1 MSSTTRIA
9 LTRTKNFY
17 LKPEKRHIRKTS
29 RDTIQI
35 LGMESGETSNYK
47 TATMMKDS
55 SKMSVKRN
63 ENHGSRV
70 LCVPKDGP
78 FIASTTP
85 RRILTKTDNFYLK
98 SKKEHIRQTS
108 RDAFQILGLGREDN
122 FIFKEAAM
130 MKGCSKLDLIE
141 KGNCD
146 TRMVRDPEARPCT
159 RMNKA
164 NFLRKIDIV
173 GDKDV
178 WVEKIY
184 YNIENG
190 NKKIFF
196 VSKQTG
202 KKVEQEPPTGA
213 SRVIYLKESYRE
225 KNW

>member
-1 MSSTTRIA
+1 MSTTTRIA

-17 LKPEKRHIRKTS
+17 MKPEKDHIRNTS
-29 RDTIQI
+29 KDAIQI
-35 LGMESGETSNYK
+35 LGLESGETSDYK

-55 SKMSVKRN
+55 KMSEKGK
-63 ENHGSRV
+63 ENDGSRV
-70 LCVPKDGP
+70 LCDPKDGP

-122 FIFKEAAM
+122 FIFKAANM
-130 MKGCSKLDLIE
+130 MTGFSKLNLIE

-159 RMNKA
+159 RMKKA
-164 NFLRKIDIV
+164 NFLRKVDIV
-173 GDKDV
+173 GDKDI

-184 YNIENG
+184 YNSENG

-213 SRVIYLKESYRE
+213 SRVIYLRDSYR
-225 KNW
+225 KINC